1 MEIATYK
8 NDVWGREVLLGV
20 SWEWLWLVLVASFV
34 AIAAHAVYEASQKR
48 GEAPSSDGPRVHR
61 HDKIDRIFHWVM
73 AISVFVLLITGVFP
87 IIGIEFAWLTIH
99 WIAGLIL
106 TAAVLFHTIR
116 SLFWQDLKSMW
127 ISASDLKEPFDESI
141 KPGKYSLA
149 QKGMHATVTVLSFLV
164 IGSGLVL
171 FAMIDTPWWERT
183 NSISEATLGWMFFV
197 HGLSTLALIAV
208 TAMHI
213 YFGLRPDKLFYTR
226 SMIKGW
232 ISEEELAANHDRDR
246 WAPDEPASPGTA
258 TTTE

>member
-20 SWEWLWLVLVASFV
+20 SWELLWLVVAAAFV
-34 AIAAHAVYEASQKR
+34 IIALHAVFEAFRRR
-48 GEAPSSDGPRVHR
+48 GERPSSDGPRVKR
-61 HDKIDRIFHWVM
+61 HDAVDRVFHWVM
-73 AISVFVLLITGVFP
+73 AVSVLVLLVTGVLP

-99 WIAGLIL
+99 WIAGLVL
-106 TAAVLFHTIR
+106 TAAVLFHIVR

-127 ISASDLKEPFDESI
+127 ISPSDLREPFDESV
-141 KPGKYSLA
+141 KPGKYSVA
-149 QKGMHATVTVLSFLV
+149 QKAMHATVSVLSLLV

-183 NSISEATLGWMFFV
+183 NSISEATLGWMFFL

-208 TAMHI
+208 TALHV
-213 YFGLRPDKLFYTR
+213 YFGLRPEKLFYTR

-232 ISEEELAANHDRDR
+232 ISEAELDAHHDRSR
-246 WAPDEPASPGTA
+246 WSPDDSASAGRSA
-258 TTTE
+258 D